1 MALYVNDEKV
11 DSKQIET
18 EVEKLRPDYERV
30 FADQKP
36 EEREKQLGEW
46 SRENVVEAVL
56 LRQAAGNDTE
66 LLTDEAGE
74 EAYQKFLEQSGGK
87 EKFFQE
93 NGLSL
98 DNEQQV
104 KEDVTR
110 QFRMERLLEKIT
122 KDVKEP
128 SDKEIEKFYDE
139 NAERF
144 MVPEMIRAAH
154 IVKHPTPDTDPEK
167 MRKEMD
173 EIHAKLEEGAD
184 FAELAGQG
192 SDCADNG
199 GDLGY
204 FARGQMV
211 QGFEDIVF
219 DMEVGQFSGV
229 FETEFGLHIA
239 RVLDKKASNPCP
251 IKDVREVIVKEL
263 SDLARQKAIE
273 NFLDAEKA
281 KAKIEE
287 K

>member
-11 DSKQIET
+11 DPKQIEA

-30 FADQKP
+30 FTDQKP

-56 LRQAAGNDTE
+56 LRQAAGNDPE

-74 EAYQKFLEQSGGK
+74 ELYQKFLEQSGGK

-93 NGLSL
+93 NGISL

-110 QFRMERLLEKIT
+110 QFRMERLFGKIT
-122 KDVKEP
+122 KDVTEP
-128 SDKEIEKFYDE
+128 SDKDIENYYEE

-144 MVPEMIRAAH
+144 MVPEMVRAAH

-173 EIHAKLEEGAD
+173 ELHAKLKEGAD

-263 SDLARQKAIE
+263 DGLSRQKAIE

>member
-11 DSKQIET
+11 DSKQIEA

-30 FADQKP
+30 FTDQKP

-74 EAYQKFLEQSGGK
+74 ELYQKFLEQSGGK

-93 NGLSL
+93 NGISL

-110 QFRMERLLEKIT
+110 QFRMERLFEKIT
-122 KDVKEP
+122 KDVTEP
-128 SDKEIEKFYDE
+128 SDKDIENYYEE

-144 MVPEMIRAAH
+144 MVPEMVRAAH

-173 EIHAKLEEGAD
+173 EFHAKLEGGAD

-239 RVLDKKASNPCP
+239 RLLDKKASNPCP

-263 SDLARQKAIE
+263 DGLARQKAIE
-273 NFLDAEKA
+273 TFLDAEKA
-281 KAKIEE
+281 KAKIED

>member
-11 DSKQIET
+11 DSKQIEA

-30 FADQKP
+30 FTDQKP

-56 LRQAAGNDTE
+56 LRQAAGNDPE

-74 EAYQKFLEQSGGK
+74 ELYQKFLEQSGGK

-93 NGLSL
+93 NGISL

-104 KEDVTR
+104 KKDITR
-110 QFRMERLLEKIT
+110 QFRMERLFEKIT
-122 KDVKEP
+122 KDVTES
-128 SDKEIEKFYDE
+128 SDKDIENYYEE

-144 MVPEMIRAAH
+144 MVPEMVRAAH

-173 EIHAKLEEGAD
+173 EFHAKLEGGAD

-239 RVLDKKASNPCP
+239 RLLDKKASNPCP

-263 SDLARQKAIE
+263 DGLARQKAIE
-273 NFLDAEKA
+273 TFLDAEKA
-281 KAKIEE
+281 KAKIED

>member
-11 DSKQIET
+11 DSKQIEA

-56 LRQAAGNDTE
+56 LRQAAGNNTE

-74 EAYQKFLEQSGGK
+74 ELYQKFLEQSGGK

-93 NGLSL
+93 NGISL

-110 QFRMERLLEKIT
+110 QFRMERLFEKIT
-122 KDVKEP
+122 KDVTEP
-128 SDKEIEKFYDE
+128 SDKDIENYYEE

-144 MVPEMIRAAH
+144 MVPEMVRAAH

-173 EIHAKLEEGAD
+173 EFHAKLEGGAD

-239 RVLDKKASNPCP
+239 RLLDKKASNPCP

-263 SDLARQKAIE
+263 DGLARQKAIE
-273 NFLDAEKA
+273 TFLDAEKA
-281 KAKIEE
+281 KAKIED